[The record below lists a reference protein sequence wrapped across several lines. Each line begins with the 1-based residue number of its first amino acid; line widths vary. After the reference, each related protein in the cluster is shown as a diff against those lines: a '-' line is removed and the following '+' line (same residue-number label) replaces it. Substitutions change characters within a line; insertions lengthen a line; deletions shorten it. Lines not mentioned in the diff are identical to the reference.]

1 MPSICCRE
9 NSPAPPTTA
18 RGGANGALRRCWPSA
33 CSRVIVAA
41 EALQIHRANRETTA
55 LDGEIAQIFAQI
67 MPAEKME
74 DPRRQM
80 QARLERI
87 RRSGPGP
94 EYFLRTLQGLST
106 ALAASPKTSIDSL
119 SYREQSLDMKV
130 TAPSLAALSQ
140 LSQLVGKQGLTAEI
154 QSSMPT
160 NSGIEAH
167 LQVRTEGAKA
177 HR

>member
-1 MPSICCRE
+1 MPS
-9 NSPAPPTTA
+9 
-18 RGGANGALRRCWPSA
+18 
-33 CSRVIVAA
+33 
-41 EALQIHRANRETTA
+41 
-55 LDGEIAQIFAQI
+55 
-67 MPAEKME
+67 EKMD

-80 QARLERI
+80 QERLDRI

-106 ALAASPKTSIDSL
+106 ALASSPKTSIDSL

-140 LSQLVGKQGLTAEI
+140 LTQLMGKQGMAAEI
-154 QSSMPT
+154 QSSTPT